1 MNYVWYVGY
10 GSNLL
15 RERFLIYIR
24 GGSFRLGGRKCLGCK
39 DKTPPVDN
47 ELTTIAGKMYFAKNS
62 SSWFGGGIAIIK
74 DFSSEE
80 ANNGKVFARMWK
92 ISEEQFDCVRD
103 QEGRSWYDMPINLG
117 EHSDGSKI
125 VALTSSRQLSP
136 SKPSKEYLSTIAL
149 GLREAFGMGNKE
161 IKDYLRGMSG
171 IVGFYSEG
179 ELDSIFL

>member
-15 RERFLIYIR
+15 RERFLGYIQ
-24 GGSFRLGGRKCLGCK
+24 GGRFRLGGRKCQGCK

-47 ELTTIAGKMYFAKNS
+47 EPTTIAGKIYFAENS
-62 SSWFGGGIAIIK
+62 SSWFGGGIAFIK
-74 DFSSEE
+74 NFSPEE
-80 ANNGKVFARMWK
+80 ATNGKVLARMWK
-92 ISEEQFDCVRD
+92 ITEEQFDCVRD
-103 QEGRSWYDMPINLG
+103 QEGRNWYDMPIDLG
-117 EHSDGSKI
+117 ERSDGSRM
-125 VALTSSRQLSP
+125 VALTSSRRSSP